1 MENKFEVISSVSS
14 KSDLLTRTTSAME
27 CGSSVVIQVYTEK
40 RNQDGSYAISES
52 LATVADSYIDI
63 ELNADGSVS
72 NRSIESNALS
82 VPQGQ

>member
-52 LATVADSYIDI
+52 LATVADSYI
-63 ELNADGSVS
+63 ETLSNRDGSLIS
-72 NRSIESNALS
+72 RSVKANIA
-82 VPQGQ
+82 QG